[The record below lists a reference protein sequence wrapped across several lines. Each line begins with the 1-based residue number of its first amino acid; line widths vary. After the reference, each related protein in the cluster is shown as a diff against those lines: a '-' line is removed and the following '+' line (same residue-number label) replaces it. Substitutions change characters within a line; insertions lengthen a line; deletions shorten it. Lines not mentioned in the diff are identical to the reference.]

1 MSTPKSLKIIRENR
15 FDDIFEETIQDMKN
29 LGTYKQE
36 FSPVITRYAEMRVQ
50 FEILMDQWYRG
61 GCKITEKYTNKSGAT
76 NNRKTALYQAIETLR
91 KEITEIEN
99 LLGLTPAGLKKIKTK
114 ELESKKRSIL
124 VEALKSLE
132 IE

>member
-50 FEILMDQWYRG
+50 FEILMDQWYHG